1 MPHNLTQVTWVA
13 VTRASSDSCR
23 FCRFCRFCSCKLGP
37 TESNSSVSGAW
48 AWTASLILDS
58 LLRGKPVESASETC
72 PNEPLSL
79 SLHRYHMY
87 YWQMDVSVSY
97 CFTYV
102 QTHNTPSV
110 IGSLQCHFCGIAS
123 ACIMPLVS
131 SAFAV
136 FVFESCPEVLSVAF
150 ASRVDFFAAFK
161 FQASTS
167 LSHADTRNAS
177 ILQPLTKLWETLWF

>member
-1 MPHNLTQVTWVA
+1 MLLQWVKSSQTSCQIVCQTFNFCLSSPFFSLFCDPRFWPFFVSSLNSGCLRSFAQSKELKNALVRQHAAQPYASHMSKLLLTVA
-13 VTRASSDSCR
+13 V
-23 FCRFCRFCSCKLGP
+23 CSCKLGP
-37 TESNSSVSGAW
+37 TESNSSVFGAW

-58 LLRGKPVESASETC
+58 LLRGKPVESASGTC

-110 IGSLQCHFCGIAS
+110 IGSLQCHFA
-123 ACIMPLVS
+123 VS
-131 SAFAV
+131 LARV
-136 FVFESCPEVLSVAF
+136 SC
-150 ASRVDFFAAFK
+150 
-161 FQASTS
+161 
-167 LSHADTRNAS
+167 N
-177 ILQPLTKLWETLWF
+177 